1 MENELMSLPMV
12 ALRGLAVLP
21 EQVTHFDV
29 SREKSVQAITQAMKK
44 DQKIFLVMQKEVEV
58 EEPKESDLYRIG
70 CIATVK
76 QIVKLPGNMK
86 RVLVSGE
93 QRAGLSWIESE
104 EPYFQV
110 AVKILPDFCKPE
122 DRELLENPINEE
134 GMVRG
139 LRELFRDYM
148 SKNPKLAKE
157 LAMMI
162 EEIKSLRVMVD
173 TIAANLPMD
182 YEDTQKVLE
191 EQDILQRYEDIS
203 LRVVNEMR
211 VLSVKEEL
219 QKKVKERVDK
229 NQREYILREEM
240 KLIREELGED
250 TLQTDAE
257 EFEQA
262 VKDLDASCEVKEKL
276 AKEIKRFKFQTI
288 LCLLNCL
295 SCCSDQADIMFF
307 EKPPLFQF
315 HSKIQR
321 CLSSQSRQ
329 DTVWLFFHNKLFNNF
344 YRQWLYVYFISN
356 ILVRHNSRRI

>member
-70 CIATVK
+70 CVATVK

-104 EPYFQV
+104 EPYFQA

-203 LRVVNEMR
+203 LR
-211 VLSVKEEL
+211 
-219 QKKVKERVDK
+219 
-229 NQREYILREEM
+229 
-240 KLIREELGED
+240 
-250 TLQTDAE
+250 
-257 EFEQA
+257 
-262 VKDLDASCEVKEKL
+262 
-276 AKEIKRFKFQTI
+276 EIGR
-288 LCLLNCL
+288 
-295 SCCSDQADIMFF
+295 A
-307 EKPPLFQF
+307 
-315 HSKIQR
+315 H
-321 CLSSQSRQ
+321 
-329 DTVWLFFHNKLFNNF
+329 V
-344 YRQWLYVYFISN
+344 
-356 ILVRHNSRRI
+356 

>member
-162 EEIKSLRVMVD
+162 EEIKSARHGRY
-173 TIAANLPMD
+173 NSLPIFQWIMKIPKKFWKSRIFFRD
-182 YEDTQKVLE
+182 MKTFLFVW
-191 EQDILQRYEDIS
+191 S
-203 LRVVNEMR
+203 MR
-211 VLSVKEEL
+211 CAYSV
-219 QKKVKERVDK
+219 
-229 NQREYILREEM
+229 
-240 KLIREELGED
+240 
-250 TLQTDAE
+250 
-257 EFEQA
+257 
-262 VKDLDASCEVKEKL
+262 
-276 AKEIKRFKFQTI
+276 
-288 LCLLNCL
+288 
-295 SCCSDQADIMFF
+295 
-307 EKPPLFQF
+307 
-315 HSKIQR
+315 
-321 CLSSQSRQ
+321 
-329 DTVWLFFHNKLFNNF
+329 
-344 YRQWLYVYFISN
+344 
-356 ILVRHNSRRI
+356 